1 MKQWMWIQKTMERS
15 VIAALFLFLFF
26 ILWKLSEK
34 KTQLLH
40 EKEQHRVDMEL
51 RNQIL
56 YSNK

>member
-1 MKQWMWIQKTMERS
+1 MKQWMWIQKIMERS
-15 VIAALFLFLFF
+15 VIAGLFLFF

>member
-1 MKQWMWIQKTMERS
+1 MWIQKIMERS
-15 VIAALFLFLFF
+15 VIAGLFLFLLF

-40 EKEQHRVDMEL
+40 EKEQNHVDMEL
-51 RNQIL
+51 RNRIL